1 MAELLFGDDT
11 EHKQRSRWESFF
23 TLAAINRLISLL
35 TTIKQEKKIKF
46 LDLYGILKVFEVVF

>member
-23 TLAAINRLISLL
+23 TLAAISLL
-35 TTIKQEKKIKF
+35 STIKQEKSKF
-46 LDLYGILKVFEVVF
+46 PDLYGILKVFEVVF